1 MNNLFRIVA
10 ILILLLPFH
19 GAKAE
24 EGTLKVA
31 LLGDSMTWIGG
42 ENFEKPNG
50 WTHYLAGL
58 PLNMKTYARSGATW
72 TNTAETFGDIKAY
85 SEVIDPENVIY
96 TQVLRLL
103 GDDFKPDVVIIYAGT
118 NDAWFESK
126 RPGLF
131 REFEW
136 PDRAIDLSADP
147 ADFTTLEGSVQLAG
161 SILNQHLPEA
171 RLYLVTPVHSGK
183 TAEEKIER
191 VSDII
196 EKTGHDIGARVVRG
210 DKEFG
215 FRHKEERSKPYRY
228 TYDGVHTNPQ
238 GARRIADCIRHK
250 ILEPEA
256 AALRTK

>member
-1 MNNLFRIVA
+1 MNNLFKIVTM
-10 ILILLLPFH
+10 LILLLPFH
-19 GAKAE
+19 IAKAE
-24 EGTLKVA
+24 NILNVA

-50 WTHYLAGL
+50 WTYYLADL

-72 TNTAETFGDIKAY
+72 TNTSETFGDINAY
-85 SEVIDPENVIY
+85 SAVIDPENVIY

-131 REFEW
+131 GEFEW
-136 PDRAIDLSADP
+136 PDHAIDLSANP

-171 RLYLVTPVHSGK
+171 RLYLVTPAHSGK
-183 TAEEKIER
+183 TAEEKIEK

-196 EKTGHDIGARVVRG
+196 EKTGLDVGARVVRG
-210 DKEFG
+210 DKEFE
-215 FRHKEERSKPYRY
+215 FRHEDEKSKPYWN

-238 GARRIADCIRHK
+238 GARRIAECIRHK
-250 ILEPEA
+250 ILEPEIA
-256 AALRTK
+256 TLRNK